1 MDLVKEFV
9 EKNLAIE
16 LKIVSTNT
24 AHIAIGL
31 NIYEKTLIYKYSDD
45 GFLATNSLLL
55 NSAGTGFDDFGL
67 LLYATVS
74 KLPDFRG
81 IVYRK
86 VFLTPAELYKYT
98 HAWRSH
104 TSVKEYPFISTS
116 KFISIALLWAG
127 LTHFNPNC
135 LFVIY
140 TKTGKEIELM
150 SKFVDEKEVLLKP
163 NTQFNVLNIYAEP
176 DFIQITMEEV

>member
-9 EKNLAIE
+9 ENNLADE
-16 LKIVSTNT
+16 LMILSGST
-24 AHIAIGL
+24 AHLAVSL
-31 NIYEKTLIYKYSDD
+31 NVYEKTLIYKYSDD
-45 GFLATNSLLL
+45 GFLPTNKLLL
-55 NSAGTGFDDFGL
+55 NSKGIDFDDFGI
-67 LLYATVS
+67 LLYTTLS

-86 VFLTPAELYKYT
+86 VFLTPAELYRYT

-104 TSVKEYPFISTS
+104 ASVKEYPFISTS

-127 LTHFNPNC
+127 LTHHNPNC

-150 SKFVDEKEVLLKP
+150 SKFTNEREVLLKP
-163 NTQFNVLNIYAEP
+163 NTQFNVLNIFAEP